1 MFKYAI
7 QWKQLLLRMEN
18 ISCFATWVEY
28 TLAMSKYFR
37 LNIINRKFARL
48 GSIISHVEKNVMC
61 LELRQKRWRKNL
73 QFILKCLA

>member
-1 MFKYAI
+1 MLESTIYLNHNFKD
-7 QWKQLLLRMEN
+7 LPFEH
-18 ISCFATWVEY
+18 